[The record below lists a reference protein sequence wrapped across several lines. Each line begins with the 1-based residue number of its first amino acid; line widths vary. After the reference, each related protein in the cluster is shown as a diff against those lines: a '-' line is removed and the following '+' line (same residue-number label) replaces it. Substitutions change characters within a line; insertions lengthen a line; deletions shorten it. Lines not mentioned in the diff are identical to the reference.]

1 MGLIS
6 FESYIKVFIYL
17 LCGNGDLLRQIDAEK
32 RGLGYI
38 LNNLSGPVP
47 GREIGSVRRPVRGSV
62 RHAAPLPER
71 NHALPERHRRL

>member
-38 LNNLSGPVP
+38 LNNLSVP
-47 GREIGSVRRPVRGSV
+47 SPDGKSGLFDARTRSV